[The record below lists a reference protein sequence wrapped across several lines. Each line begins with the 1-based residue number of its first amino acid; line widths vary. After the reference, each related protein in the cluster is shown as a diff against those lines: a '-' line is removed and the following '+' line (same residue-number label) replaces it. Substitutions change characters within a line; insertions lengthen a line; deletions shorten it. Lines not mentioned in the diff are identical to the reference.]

1 MKLND
6 IFTRSVV
13 TAAPE
18 ETLAGVALKLQEH
31 NVGTIVIVEDRR
43 PVGIVTDR
51 DLALAL
57 GARRI
62 SPDTEVQNVM
72 TRHVLAIPEDTS
84 IYTATKFM
92 SEREVRRLPIVDR
105 EDRLVGIVTLDDL
118 LHFWGENC
126 TTSLKGSSTKWKLN
140 KQKGIDAMATTTKR
154 IERQIEIPAGGRRP
168 GTLEEVARLA
178 KQWFVRHLTP
188 DYSPSR

>member
-18 ETLAGVALKLQEH
+18 ETLATVALEMQEH
-31 NVGTIVIVEDRR
+31 NVGTIVVVENRR

-57 GARRI
+57 GARRV
-62 SPDTEVQNVM
+62 SPQTEVQNVM
-72 TRHVLAIPEDTS
+72 TRHVLSIPEDTS
-84 IYTATKFM
+84 MYTATKFM
-92 SEREVRRLPIVDR
+92 REREVRRLPIVDR

-118 LHFWGENC
+118 LRFLGRELYN
-126 TTSLKGSSTKWKLN
+126 LAE
-140 KQKGIDAMATTTKR
+140 GIKHET
-154 IERQIEIPAGGRRP
+154 
-168 GTLEEVARLA
+168 EV
-178 KQWFVRHLTP
+178 K
-188 DYSPSR
+188 